1 MKSNIS
7 SSVNEINDFKTKLN
21 RANHD
26 LKQDQSD
33 NSDDGETD
41 EGDYTV
47 YECPGLA
54 PVFNK

>member
-1 MKSNIS
+1 MTS
-7 SSVNEINDFKTKLN
+7 DFKTKLN